1 MVLTSQLKYVKY
13 FLIVI
18 LAVGL
23 YFTQL
28 KAKITNLP
36 QDFKSPEE
44 ESIEQSKT
52 IKILLPDIKIDY
64 KDINLKLSDEDT
76 NKKDDIIFTSNI
88 TFDEDK
94 KVERIGIQ
102 LKTKF

>member
-1 MVLTSQLKYVKY
+1 MELTNQLKYIKY
-13 FLIVI
+13 FLIVLLTI
-18 LAVGL
+18 GL
-23 YFTQL
+23 YFPED
-28 KAKITNLP
+28 KIT
-36 QDFKSPEE
+36 
-44 ESIEQSKT
+44 
-52 IKILLPDIKIDY
+52 KIILPDIKTNYSQIIPEIDSE
-64 KDINLKLSDEDT
+64 DIDLKLSDEDT